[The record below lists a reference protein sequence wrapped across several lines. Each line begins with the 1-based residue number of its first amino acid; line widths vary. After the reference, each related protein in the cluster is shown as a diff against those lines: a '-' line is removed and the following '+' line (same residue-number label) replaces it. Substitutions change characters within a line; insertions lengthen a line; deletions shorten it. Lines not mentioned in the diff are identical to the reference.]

1 MFFVIKYWLIYRP
14 TCIYLHLSC
23 SFLHLNTV
31 HINNEIAIYLLML
44 FFWSYFMLKDGLSS
58 MLSYLNHWLH
68 VCLPLNAVFSAL
80 NFAASI
86 VHIKWHSTA
95 ILRGFFMSQ
104 FTVGKARYI
113 FMSLFNHRSLSK
125 ALSRDGFHQRSC
137 YHSNNVPVK
146 GLLIFVN
153 VIRQWGKTE
162 PLKKSLGCL
171 SGCVWWNLMKTAQ
184 IILLLLCGHLTNL
197 ALQENDTAIF
207 HL

>member
-1 MFFVIKYWLIYRP
+1 
-14 TCIYLHLSC
+14 
-23 SFLHLNTV
+23 
-31 HINNEIAIYLLML
+31 
-44 FFWSYFMLKDGLSS
+44 
-58 MLSYLNHWLH
+58 MLSYLNQWLH

-95 ILRGFFMSQ
+95 LLRGFFMSQ

-113 FMSLFNHRSLSK
+113 FMSLFNHPSLSK
-125 ALSRDGFHQRSC
+125 ALSWDGFHQRSC

-171 SGCVWWNLMKTAQ
+171 SGCVWWNLMKTAE